1 MAIAKNKLAEMRLT
15 PSQERKLVPHPSVAG
30 SACLVAGCAIAFV
43 LYPQGDTLE
52 AMAQIAAQYVGLGF
66 LGSILFDL
74 TKGLRN
80 LLRTDILCLLGIYAL
95 TLAEFLF
102 PQEGFNIWGLTP
114 DIFGTAINMTLVGTL
129 AFTLSRH
136 LVKPARIKAKLLTLD
151 DLSPNA
157 VVIIAIV
164 CCFLG
169 FLTMLMAVDYRIFG
183 EEPGQEGMIYHLMG
197 ARFTQPWS
205 RAGRLGG
212 WNTLL
217 GELALLQYVIPPLVG
232 VSINRLKE
240 YGIIRFAILLA
251 CFSLVMF
258 AAFAGGTR
266 NVFIAHIATFTMSYL
281 VTVPKKGM
289 FQTLLR
295 MAVPVAC
302 VFWLSGW
309 ASYHMLEFRTMGL
322 STYLEY
328 EVYKTDAVRETL
340 AVDYNLASMALVSRG
355 MPSRYNYLGPE
366 VIIWA
371 IGQPVPRAIWKGKPQ
386 GLSVSMEEVAGTGG
400 AYTIAITFIG
410 EAYMFAGWPG
420 IILVSGFYG
429 VLSSWWNR
437 MAILTQSDYGLVVYA
452 LGFFAAGLTMRS
464 FFWTTTAILPVIALV
479 LFRKFAPIK

>member
-1 MAIAKNKLAEMRLT
+1 MATAKPKQADIHLT
-15 PSQERKLVPHPSVAG
+15 PRQESKLVPHASSSG
-30 SACLVAGCAIAFV
+30 SACLVAGCAIAFI
-43 LYPQGDTLE
+43 LYPQGSNLE
-52 AMAQIAAQYVGLGF
+52 EMAKIAAEWVGLGF

-74 TKGLRN
+74 QKGLRN

-129 AFTLSRH
+129 SFTLGRH

-151 DLSPNA
+151 DLSPNV
-157 VVIIAIV
+157 VVIIALV
-164 CCFLG
+164 CCLLG
-169 FLTMLMAVDYRIFG
+169 FLTMLMAVNFRIFG
-183 EEPGQEGMIYHLMG
+183 EDPGNEGMIYHMMG

-205 RAGRLGG
+205 RVGRLGG

-217 GELALLQYVIPPLVG
+217 GEFALLQYVIPPLVG
-232 VSINRLKE
+232 ISINRLKE
-240 YGIIRFAILLA
+240 YGPIRLAILLA

-258 AAFAGGTR
+258 GAFAGGTR
-266 NVFIAHIATFTMSYL
+266 NVLIAHVATFTMSYL
-281 VTVPKKGM
+281 VTVPKKKPM
-289 FQTLLR
+289 ETLIR
-295 MAVPVAC
+295 MAVPVALM
-302 VFWLSGW
+302 FWLSGW

-322 STYLEY
+322 RIYMEE
-328 EVYKTDAVRETL
+328 EVYKSENVRETL

-355 MPSRYNYLGPE
+355 MPANYDYLGPE

-371 IGQPVPRAIWKGKPQ
+371 IGKPIPRAIWKGKPH
-386 GLSVSMEEVAGTGG
+386 GLSVSMEEVADTGG

-420 IILVSGFYG
+420 IVLVSGFYG

-479 LFRKFAPIK
+479 LFRKYVPIK